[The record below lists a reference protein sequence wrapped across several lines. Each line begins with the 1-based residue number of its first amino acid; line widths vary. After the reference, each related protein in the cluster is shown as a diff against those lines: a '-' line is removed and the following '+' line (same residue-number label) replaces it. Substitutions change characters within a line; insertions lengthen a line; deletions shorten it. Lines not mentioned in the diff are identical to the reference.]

1 MHICKRNNLEV
12 NTALSVMI
20 MMWSMIM
27 VIMVIMVMMVMMR
40 CST

>member
-1 MHICKRNNLEV
+1 
-12 NTALSVMI
+12 MI

-27 VIMVIMVMMVMMR
+27 VIMVIMMEQMIMVIMVMMR